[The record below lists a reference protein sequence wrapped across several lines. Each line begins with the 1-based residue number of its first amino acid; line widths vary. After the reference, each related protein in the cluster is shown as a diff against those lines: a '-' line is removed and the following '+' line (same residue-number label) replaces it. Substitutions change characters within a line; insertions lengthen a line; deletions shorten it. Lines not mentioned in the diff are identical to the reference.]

1 MTSKAARH
9 IELCENLVREWV
21 QDKTL
26 KVIHV
31 AGKTNL
37 ADIFTKEMRDGSHF
51 WCLRNS
57 FMCHLM
63 DFLSALVLAIHH
75 AWQQSSHSVT
85 PATARGSL
93 SSLLSQ
99 LTIYGCPCLFF
110 LFLDSHQHLPFVKCW
125 LISPLVVIMALFP
138 YLSSNVFSALIRQ
151 ICCAIFRSPLTFFH
165 LLDARMGGVSLSLV
179 CLVER

>member
-9 IELCENLVREWV
+9 IELCENLVR
-21 QDKTL
+21 KTL

-75 AWQQSSHSVT
+75 A
-85 PATARGSL
+85 
-93 SSLLSQ
+93 
-99 LTIYGCPCLFF
+99 
-110 LFLDSHQHLPFVKCW
+110 
-125 LISPLVVIMALFP
+125 
-138 YLSSNVFSALIRQ
+138 
-151 ICCAIFRSPLTFFH
+151 
-165 LLDARMGGVSLSLV
+165 
-179 CLVER
+179 

>member
-21 QDKTL
+21 QDKAL

-75 AWQQSSHSVT
+75 A
-85 PATARGSL
+85 
-93 SSLLSQ
+93 
-99 LTIYGCPCLFF
+99 
-110 LFLDSHQHLPFVKCW
+110 
-125 LISPLVVIMALFP
+125 
-138 YLSSNVFSALIRQ
+138 
-151 ICCAIFRSPLTFFH
+151 
-165 LLDARMGGVSLSLV
+165 
-179 CLVER
+179 